1 MSFNE
6 TVTELYESGFNQ
18 TLLNN
23 TDLCTLETCPLV
35 LATVDYVPS
44 LGGNVFYLTFFSV
57 LLLLQLAFGYQY
69 RTWSFTGS
77 MFGGLVLEII
87 GYVARVQM
95 HHNPFE
101 SDPFLMYIVVITI
114 APCFIAAAIYLSL
127 SRIILVYGES
137 FARFKPRTY
146 TVIFICCDVFSL
158 LLQAIGGALADTA
171 DTESVQQTG
180 IDIMIAGLSFQVVS
194 LTVFM
199 ALCADYAW
207 AVSRKGGGLK
217 SSGRSLRTRLP
228 DFPVGRFHLFVGAIT
243 LSTITI
249 YIRSCFRVAEL
260 QEGFDGRLANDE
272 VTYMVLE
279 GMMIVLASLALTA
292 AHPGFVFGRKWNM
305 KRARAELV
313 SGGAAEKFEVG
324 SEAVVAGEK

>member
-35 LATVDYVPS
+35 LASVDYVPS
-44 LGGNVFYLTFFSV
+44 LGGNLFYLTFFAI

-95 HHNPFE
+95 HYNPFE
-101 SDPFLMYIVVITI
+101 SDPFLMYVVIHTFPFPGGPVEKI
-114 APCFIAAAIYLSL
+114 QRSAPCFITAAIYLSL

-137 FARFKPRTY
+137 LARFKPRTY

-158 LLQAIGGALADTA
+158 VLQAIGGALADTA
-171 DTESVQQTG
+171 DTESAQQTG

-217 SSGRSLRTRLP
+217 SSVRSLRTRLP
-228 DFPVGRFHLFVGAIT
+228 GFPVGRFHLFVGGDSPPNPA
-243 LSTITI
+243 
-249 YIRSCFRVAEL
+249 RV
-260 QEGFDGRLANDE
+260 
-272 VTYMVLE
+272 
-279 GMMIVLASLALTA
+279 
-292 AHPGFVFGRKWNM
+292 
-305 KRARAELV
+305 
-313 SGGAAEKFEVG
+313 
-324 SEAVVAGEK
+324 